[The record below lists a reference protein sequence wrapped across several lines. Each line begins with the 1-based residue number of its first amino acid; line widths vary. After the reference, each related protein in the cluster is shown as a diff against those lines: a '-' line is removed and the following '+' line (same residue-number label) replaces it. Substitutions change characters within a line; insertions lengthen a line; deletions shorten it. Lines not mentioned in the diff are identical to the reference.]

1 MLVALWA
8 RLLSLL
14 YRWSF
19 AEVIAAFISATSQ
32 CESMQVKDAA
42 VEGLCYDVFSEDHV
56 CLAHVLPPIS
66 VGPGLRFAFVFVCS

>member
-42 VEGLCYDVFSEDHV
+42 VEGLCYDVFPKTMFAWHMSY
-56 CLAHVLPPIS
+56 
-66 VGPGLRFAFVFVCS
+66 LRFPLAQV